1 MASMPRKR
9 DFDLQAKGLGLSSFC
24 PDTWQKGGS
33 GPMKTVWAHGL
44 GADEAL
50 GWEGETQ
57 TVLAAPLWVT
67 GQGTSPRWV
76 LIPSPARG
84 RYCLGQL
91 FSHLPYSQK
100 YLFKQDMI
108 GNPNGLSRVMK
119 EVKPRQ
125 PGLSLNSHPPHACT
139 HAWPHTCAHTCVHTH
154 RMVLGKGSKHLSKIH
169 CSMSHC
175 HVTIA
180 QSPSRVLS

>member
-57 TVLAAPLWVT
+57 T
-67 GQGTSPRWV
+67 
-76 LIPSPARG
+76 
-84 RYCLGQL
+84 
-91 FSHLPYSQK
+91 
-100 YLFKQDMI
+100 D
-108 GNPNGLSRVMK
+108 
-119 EVKPRQ
+119 
-125 PGLSLNSHPPHACT
+125 
-139 HAWPHTCAHTCVHTH
+139 CA
-154 RMVLGKGSKHLSKIH
+154 G
-169 CSMSHC
+169 
-175 HVTIA
+175 
-180 QSPSRVLS
+180 SPSLGDWTRHFTSVGPDSLTCTWEVLPGPIVFTLALFTEILI